1 MNVPSSAIN
10 RKVRKVILTNFQSHK
25 LTTFYLEDGLNII
38 SGSNDNGKTACARA
52 LSWVLHNSPIEDVI
66 RRQNNIQTKFC
77 QVEIEFFDGAIIKRY
92 KSKTLN
98 KIEFKYP
105 EEENFTGYQGFNNKY
120 PDVVWEF
127 LQYPPIF
134 KNEKLGPIAYAD
146 QSKKH
151 FLIDIPPG
159 SLPEIISSIIGVD
172 DLDKA
177 SKQINSLILEENKK
191 IIFLEKSLEELTE
204 KEAEDFSTLDDDAKT
219 YNILLQTY
227 NEIEALEN
235 DADELQKYIDKFN
248 VIISKNKEYVEDI
261 SKCQKTINVLSDKI
275 ESIETLSSE
284 LSNIN
289 SLDFKIT
296 DHNNNILKAEFLVET
311 LSPITDP
318 NFINNINFIDSVIKE
333 IDEIELFTSKL
344 DTANDNVVTAELVLA
359 EIETELSSKQ
369 IELDNLIKEIKDN
382 NIACDTCN
390 TVGGVKI

>member
-1 MNVPSSAIN
+1 MNVSSSAIN
-10 RKVRKVILTNFQSHK
+10 RKVRKVTLTNFQSHK
-25 LTTFYLEDGLNII
+25 LTTFYLENGLTII

-77 QVEIEFFDGAIIKRY
+77 QVEIEFVDGAIIRRY

-98 KIEFKYP
+98 KIEYKYP
-105 EEENFTGYQGFNNKY
+105 EEENFTAYQGFNNKY

-151 FLIDIPPG
+151 FLIDIPSG

-177 SKQINSLILEENKK
+177 SKQINSLILEENKN
-191 IIFLEKSLEELTE
+191 IIFLEKRLEELTE
-204 KEAEDFSTLDDDAKT
+204 KENEDFSTLDDDTKT

-235 DADELQKYIDKFN
+235 DADELQK
-248 VIISKNKEYVEDI
+248 
-261 SKCQKTINVLSDKI
+261 
-275 ESIETLSSE
+275 
-284 LSNIN
+284 
-289 SLDFKIT
+289 
-296 DHNNNILKAEFLVET
+296 
-311 LSPITDP
+311 
-318 NFINNINFIDSVIKE
+318 
-333 IDEIELFTSKL
+333 
-344 DTANDNVVTAELVLA
+344 
-359 EIETELSSKQ
+359 
-369 IELDNLIKEIKDN
+369 
-382 NIACDTCN
+382 
-390 TVGGVKI
+390 